1 MSTTCWNLLFV
12 LGTRS
17 LWQSYNSHILTSI
30 HTHHFLQEA
39 RSTKS
44 KTNFIANVTVPGLGL
59 GFPQYFKK
67 LFENMSST
75 FKRLS
80 ETNIVLTGRNVTKD
94 ILTYNSSED
103 VSAGAVNEG

>member
-1 MSTTCWNLLFV
+1 MSRMCQQRA
-12 LGTRS
+12 GTYCLYSEREAS
-17 LWQSYNSHILTSI
+17 SHILTSI

-44 KTNFIANVTVPGLGL
+44 KTNFITNVTVPGL